1 MVFFKQKIRTSYVHP
16 VLVSDHFLLPLLPCN
31 SSLAPCDCWFTS
43 LILEKLVDSTNGDLM
58 EKMIF
63 PSVSIFYAV
72 KQELLD
78 LTVHVTSIFNKY
90 ICTKFLRWLG
100 TGVMYAL
107 FISWTPKCAF
117 MLKALGRLLLWKSN
131 PPAHLS
137 LPVLCLNWCG
147 MMLIFY
153 IFKVKLNMVGYKLE
167 LCYLVIYKIL
177 LYAVPSMAHL
187 DP

>member
-1 MVFFKQKIRTSYVHP
+1 MCIYVKSFGATP
-16 VLVSDHFLLPLLPCN
+16 YGCKKKF
-31 SSLAPCDCWFTS
+31 SS
-43 LILEKLVDSTNGDLM
+43 IEVYEK
-58 EKMIF
+58 
-63 PSVSIFYAV
+63 
-72 KQELLD
+72 
-78 LTVHVTSIFNKY
+78 VT
-90 ICTKFLRWLG
+90 
-100 TGVMYAL
+100 
-107 FISWTPKCAF
+107 
-117 MLKALGRLLLWKSN
+117 RLLIC
-131 PPAHLS
+131 